1 MTDFDPLA
9 GSRDPTAP
17 GLTLDEVARLLGATA
32 RIVEAELGGLGDE
45 LAGWRPGPREWCANE
60 VVGHLV
66 EADARGY
73 AGRIRRILA
82 ASPGEPHEAGWDQP
96 AVAAARGD
104 CARPA
109 ATLIDELSASRAD
122 AIELVLS
129 LRPED
134 LERSAVHASVGRV
147 TVRELLQE
155 WCTHDRVHVQQLLK
169 SVQARA
175 WPVMGNTRRFLRD
188 EPETDLRAS
197 VV

>member
-1 MTDFDPLA
+1 MADFDPLA
-9 GSRDPTAP
+9 AARDPSAP
-17 GLTLDEVARLLGATA
+17 GLTVDEVARLLGATA
-32 RIVEAELGGLGDE
+32 RIVEAELGALGDE
-45 LAGWRPGPREWCANE
+45 LAGWRPGPAEWCANE

-82 ASPGEPHEAGWDQP
+82 ASRGQEPHEPGWDEP

-109 ATLIDELSASRAD
+109 TALVDELAASRAD

-134 LERSAVHASVGRV
+134 LDRGAVHATVGRV

-155 WCTHDRVHVQQLLK
+155 WSTHDRVHVQQLLK

-188 EPETDLRAS
+188 EPAD
-197 VV
+197 